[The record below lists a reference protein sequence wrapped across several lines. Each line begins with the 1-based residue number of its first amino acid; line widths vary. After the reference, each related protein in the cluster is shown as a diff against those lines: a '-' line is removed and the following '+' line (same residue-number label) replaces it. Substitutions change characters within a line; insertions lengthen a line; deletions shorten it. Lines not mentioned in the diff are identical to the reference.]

1 MYPHIDNLMD
11 LLVKS
16 QLNAL
21 SALFNTDIL
30 RPIAI
35 QKLDILTHEFWYP
48 GIPRDINKYI
58 GKISSP
64 SYLSKSLA
72 LLEQY
77 QIHLDPTI
85 SYGITGGHI
94 PIVEYLPNLSS
105 NDYKIFTKQK
115 DHVPQSTCI
124 HRCNYRTLT
133 HPLNDNYTI
142 PARLQQ
148 IPDQSLGC
156 HLNDHSL
163 ILQDARIK
171 CSISIRTNRLSTFNI
186 FNRLNQEHK
195 RFKNLPLSKYYVST
209 KPLHQ
214 IRHSAHSIYLAQHN
228 VNTVTTT
235 IITPELPSLHDQNH
249 VLQQLSSVIA
259 SALLCDDKIK
269 LTLIDIAS
277 KFFSYTNFQFY
288 SDGSVSDIGTINSK
302 SGFGWSES
310 FAILTILL
318 VLPPNATCEIFTD
331 SQNCIDAFNQ
341 RLGSP
346 IISP

>member
-1 MYPHIDNLMD
+1 MYLNQLVSTDGNY
-11 LLVKS
+11 LLTWNEVKR
-16 QLNAL
+16 LNNNN
-21 SALFNTDIL
+21 FKG
-30 RPIAI
+30 P
-35 QKLDILTHEFWYP
+35 KPKWF
-48 GIPRDINKYI
+48 K
-58 GKISSP
+58 
-64 SYLSKSLA
+64 
-72 LLEQY
+72 LLEN
-77 QIHLDPTI
+77 DFT
-85 SYGITGGHI
+85 
-94 PIVEYLPNLSS
+94 LS
-105 NDYKIFTKQK
+105 
-115 DHVPQSTCI
+115 
-124 HRCNYRTLT
+124 NYRTLT

-148 IPDQSLGC
+148 IPDQSC
-156 HLNDHSL
+156 L